1 MVKLT
6 PLMASFN
13 GGEWSEEIWGRSDIQ
28 KYPNAAK
35 KQKNFIS
42 LPSGMLKPRPGTR
55 FVSTTKDNLT
65 ARIIPFEFS
74 RLQAYI
80 LEFTN
85 FRMRVFKDNGIVDTI
100 PGTPYEIASPYS
112 ESQLPNIKY
121 AQSNNVLYIAHP
133 SIRPKKL
140 TRTGHTNWTFTD
152 IQFIDGPYLDRDTSI
167 DTTQLTPSATTGA
180 ITITA
185 SANLFVATDVGRL
198 VRIKNG
204 ATWGWAEITAYIS
217 ATQVSA
223 SVKSDFAA
231 VTATKEWRLGAWS
244 DTTGWP
250 SVVVFYERRIFYA
263 NSATQPQTLWGSTT
277 DDFENFAPS
286 KIDNV
291 VVASNALTYTI
302 DDNQVHNIQWLVSS
316 ERLMIG
322 TSSAEFIAQAS
333 TLNEGLTP
341 TNITIRSK
349 SRIGSANIM
358 PVLIDQSIIYVQTAA
373 RSIYELIFENF
384 DSPTNSV
391 EMSIFSNHLLTSG
404 VREITYQKRPWSLL
418 WGCCH
423 DGRLFAATFVKDQQV
438 LAFHDHPI
446 GGKNVKV
453 ISVAC
458 IPNETGNQLWLVV
471 ERFINGNV
479 VRYVEY
485 MTDDYLPKDKNDKS
499 GFVFMD
505 SSLEYN
511 GAPVSLIYGLGH
523 LKGESV
529 QILADGAAHADQ
541 IVAIDGSLNI
551 NRKASRIQ
559 IGLKTESIFET
570 LDLEPLGQFGS
581 TLIQKKRINKLAIVL
596 SNSLGGKINNEYID
610 YNVMYRSPSMPMDQS
625 PPLFTGK
632 ILVSMPVGYSDLQS
646 ITIKRD
652 QPLPLNILAIS
663 PSINITEED

>member
-1 MVKLT
+1 MT
-6 PLMASFN
+6 IINPLMASFN
-13 GGEWSEEIWGRSDIQ
+13 GGEWSGEIWGRSDIQ

-42 LPSGMLKPRPGTR
+42 LPSGMLKSRPGTR
-55 FVSTTKDNLT
+55 FVSSTKDNLI

-85 FRMRVFKDNGIVDTI
+85 FKMRVFKDNGIVEII
-100 PGTPYEIASPYS
+100 PGTPYEATSPYS
-112 ESQLPNIKY
+112 EIQIANIKY
-121 AQSNNVLYIAHP
+121 AQSNDVLYIVHP
-133 SIRPKKL
+133 SLRPKKL
-140 TRTGHTNWTFTD
+140 TRTGHAIWTFSD
-152 IQFIDGPYLDRDTSI
+152 IQFIDGPYLDINSSP
-167 DTTQLTPSATTGA
+167 TTLTPSAITGA

-185 SANLFVATDVGRL
+185 SSNLFVSTDVGRL

-204 ATWGWAEITAYIS
+204 ATWGWAEITAYTS

-223 SVKSDFAA
+223 NVKGDFAA
-231 VTATKEWRLGAWS
+231 ATATKEWRLGAWS

-263 NSATQPQTLWGSTT
+263 NSTTQPQTLWGSVT

-286 KIDNV
+286 KTDGV

-322 TSSAEFIAQAS
+322 TASAEFIAQAS

-341 TNITIRSK
+341 NNITIRSK
-349 SRIGSANIM
+349 SRIGSADVM

-373 RSIYELIFENF
+373 RSMYELIFENF

-596 SNSLGGKINNEYID
+596 FNSLGGKINNEDIN
-610 YNVMYRSPSMPMDQS
+610 YNVMYRSPSMPMDYS

-632 ILVSMPVGYSDLQS
+632 ILISMPVGYSDLQS
-646 ITIKRD
+646 VTIKRD

-663 PSINITEED
+663 PSINITEEV